1 MGDTQGETV
10 SWGDGFIVTGI
21 IHYPHCIPWA
31 LADTSTSSPQTPTT
45 PVIWGVAEN
54 GVALPWKFRS
64 PCCQQYLPKKQKKQ
78 RSEGSRNPA
87 RIIEW
92 NSASIEL
99 PSNYF
104 IQQTIYIIF
113 ISIQSMVSVST
124 VFKDWSPCG
133 MNLKPCNV
141 SHTVTQSIATD
152 CWNHQYLIVILGH

>member
-1 MGDTQGETV
+1 MEWLLTPLRGWTWSLFDWNKASHHEIFLMDRKYQNSGLTV
-10 SWGDGFIVTGI
+10 QVVL
-21 IHYPHCIPWA
+21 Y
-31 LADTSTSSPQTPTT
+31 L
-45 PVIWGVAEN
+45 
-54 GVALPWKFRS
+54 L
-64 PCCQQYLPKKQKKQ
+64 LPKKQKKQ